1 MGHFKMAKR
10 VGLFE
15 RFDINIRKIAGV
27 VSALAVIIGGLAGI
41 SSWASQKFAN
51 SVSEQ
56 ISDFREEVKR
66 SDEEQNK
73 SITRLE
79 LMNLIQNDPTNVAAI
94 EKIAR
99 YYFHTLNGDWYAT
112 QKYSD
117 WCNEYGGDPT
127 IILGAD

>member
-1 MGHFKMAKR
+1 MAKR

-15 RFDINIRKIAGV
+15 KFDINIRKIAGV
-27 VSALAVIIGGLAGI
+27 VSALTVIIGGLAGI
-41 SSWASQKFAN
+41 SSWASQKFAD

-56 ISDFREEVKR
+56 ISEFREEVKR
-66 SDEEQNK
+66 SDDEQNK

-117 WCNEYGGDPT
+117 WCGKYGGDPT

>member
-1 MGHFKMAKR
+1 MAKR
-10 VGLFE
+10 VGLFDKFE
-15 RFDINIRKIAGV
+15 ISIKKISSIIA
-27 VSALAVIIGGLAGI
+27 ALTVIIGAVTGI
-41 SSWASQKFAN
+41 MSWVSANFAN
-51 SVSEQ
+51 AVAEQ

-117 WCNEYGGDPT
+117 WCNEYGGNPT

>member
-1 MGHFKMAKR
+1 MAKR